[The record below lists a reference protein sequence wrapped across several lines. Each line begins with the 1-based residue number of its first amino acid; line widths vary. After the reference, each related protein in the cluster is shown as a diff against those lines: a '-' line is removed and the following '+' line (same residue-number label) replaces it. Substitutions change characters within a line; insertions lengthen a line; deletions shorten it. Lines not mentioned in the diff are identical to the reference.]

1 MSNLNP
7 ATGRALSRRRFGQ
20 LLLGGV
26 AGAVA
31 LTSFAGRAIGR
42 PGAPAAWSDDLPRSR
57 PESQGTD
64 PQAILDFLDEV
75 SAAGL
80 ELDSFMLARHGQ
92 VIAEGW
98 WWPYRADRRHMMH
111 SLTKSVTACGV
122 GLAMAEG
129 HFGLDDKVTSFF
141 KEDLPPS
148 VDPKLAAM
156 RVEDLLTMRTGH
168 AEETSGSVWRQIKT
182 SWVAE
187 FFKIPIVYAPGTK
200 FVYTSASSF
209 MLSAIVTKTTGQTL
223 RDYLEPRL
231 FKPLGIRGLSW
242 DVGPGGISPG
252 GNGLSW
258 RTADSLKLGMLH
270 ARNGLWNGKRVL
282 PEEWVR
288 SATTLKV
295 PEGPYGY
302 QWWMGPGSAY
312 YALGLFVQLSIV
324 FPEHDAVLATTAAI
338 DGSDKLLPFVWQHF
352 PAAFGAATATPEVSP
367 AEAKLA
373 DRCAHLR
380 LLPTLTAAHSPLAA
394 RISGRT
400 FDMEPNEEAVT
411 QVHFDFTADRCVF
424 RLRDDRGEHRVL
436 VGLRDWIEGDTSM
449 TGNKLHH
456 QYQLDRMR
464 VVAGGRWLD
473 ERTFEMTWQFVE
485 SAFRDTVVCRFDGD
499 QVSFDRSVNVN
510 SAATRLP
517 TIRGSGQIR

>member
-1 MSNLNP
+1 
-7 ATGRALSRRRFGQ
+7 
-20 LLLGGV
+20 V
-26 AGAVA
+26 V
-31 LTSFAGRAIGR
+31 
-42 PGAPAAWSDDLPRSR
+42 
-57 PESQGTD
+57 
-64 PQAILDFLDEV
+64 
-75 SAAGL
+75 
-80 ELDSFMLARHGQ
+80 
-92 VIAEGW
+92 AEGW

-122 GLAMAEG
+122 GLAIAEG
-129 HFGLDDKVTSFF
+129 HFGLDDKVVSFF
-141 KEDLPPS
+141 KEDLPAK

-156 RVEDLLTMRTGH
+156 RVQDLLTMRTGH

-182 SWVAE
+182 SWIAE
-187 FFKIPIVYAPGTK
+187 FFKIPLAYQPGTT

-231 FKPLGIRGLSW
+231 FRPLGIRGLSW

-270 ARNGLWNGKRVL
+270 AQNGLWKGQRIL
-282 PEEWVR
+282 PEQWVR
-288 SATTLKV
+288 SATRPQV
-295 PEGPYGY
+295 EQGQYGY
-302 QWWMGPGSAY
+302 QWWIGPGKTY

-338 DGSDKLLPFVWQHF
+338 DGSEKLLPIVWKHF
-352 PAAFGAATATPEVSP
+352 PSAFTADGAATARSP
-367 AEAKLA
+367 ADARLA
-373 DRCAHLR
+373 DRCTHLR
-380 LLPTLTAAHSPLAA
+380 LLPPLAHSHSPLAA
-394 RISGRT
+394 AISGRT
-400 FDMEPNEEAVT
+400 FAIESNEDEVKAVR
-411 QVHFDFTADRCVF
+411 FDFTADRCVF
-424 RLRDDRGEHRVL
+424 HLRDNRGEHRVV

-456 QYQLDRMR
+456 QYELDRMR

-485 SAFRDTVVCRFDGD
+485 SAFRDRVVCRFDGENMTL
-499 QVSFDRSVNVN
+499 DRSVNVN
-510 SAATRLP
+510 SAATSRP
-517 TIRGSGQIR
+517 TLRGSRGDRPKQ